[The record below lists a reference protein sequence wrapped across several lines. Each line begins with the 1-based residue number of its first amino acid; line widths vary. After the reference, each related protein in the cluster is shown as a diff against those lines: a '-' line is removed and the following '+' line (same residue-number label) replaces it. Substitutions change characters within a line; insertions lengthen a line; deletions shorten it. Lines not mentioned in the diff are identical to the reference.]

1 MHHQR
6 MGLAR
11 LKGFSYALFYCRKNT
26 SGGIMMK
33 MYEGF
38 SREQLIE
45 RRQIIEDRFAQYKAQ
60 NLKLDMSRGK
70 PCKEQLDLANGMF
83 DNITDFKSEDGIDC
97 RNYGIPD
104 GLPEMKRIFAQ
115 MLEVSQDEVI
125 LGDSSSLNM
134 MYDTVARAYNHG
146 LLDGKPWSRLDKV
159 KFLCPSPGYDRHF
172 AISQLFGMEMITIP
186 MKDDGPDMDMVEAL
200 VSDDEAIKG
209 IWCVPK
215 YSNPT
220 GIIYSDEVVKR
231 LANMKTKA
239 ADFRIFWDNAYSV
252 HHFYEENPLLN
263 ILDECKKAG
272 NANRVFIFASTAKI
286 SFAGAGVAA
295 MAASRENIKHILSQ
309 ISIQTINPNK
319 VNHLLHA
326 RFFKDYDGIKAH
338 MVKHAEILRPKFEAV
353 LEILKKNLDGLYVA
367 QWTSPRGGYFISLN
381 VPQGCAKQVV
391 AKAKEAGVTLTS
403 AGATYPYGIDPEDR
417 NIRIAPSFPPLNEL
431 TLAIEIVCTCIEL
444 VVLDKLLQD

>member
-1 MHHQR
+1 
-6 MGLAR
+6 
-11 LKGFSYALFYCRKNT
+11 
-26 SGGIMMK
+26 MMK